1 MQQAVEDVLAVGLQA
16 QADALAQPVG
26 LDDGLCRGQGHGVD
40 VRAEEAPAV
49 VAVAQQRV
57 DAVGPHADSQGTHL
71 GAAGNL
77 TVVVIGE
84 QVGDDVD
91 VVGAAGNRRA
101 QVVGG
106 NVPVLDAVLGLQQG
120 TVEHPHGL
128 GVGEVDAG
136 FAVGVGD
143 GEARQLRVG
152 LDQAGEVV
160 AALVAVARVQ
170 GGFVRGHGSV
180 QPYTSGG

>member
-1 MQQAVEDVLAVGLQA
+1 MRTVGLLAQGDGLA
-16 QADALAQPVG
+16 QAVG
-26 LDDGLCRGQGHGVD
+26 LDDGLGRSQGHGVD

-57 DAVGPHADSQGTHL
+57 DAVGPHADVQRTHL
-71 GAAGNL
+71 GALGDLAGI
-77 TVVVIGE
+77 VVGQ
-84 QVGDDVD
+84 QVGGHVD
-91 VVGAAGNRRA
+91 VVGAAGNGRA

-106 NVPVLDAVLGLQQG
+106 DIPVLDAVLGLQQG